1 MNNISSL
8 IWGIVGGLV
17 ILAFLVCGLTL
28 GIIWDDLWA
37 LLIVGSLLGVP
48 LMVKGGRDISGEA
61 IWTAFGVT
69 VAGVSLIS
77 GITLAIAW
85 DPLWALLILMAGG
98 GGGVVAAG
106 SLWREA
112 LETIDIKFLRIEE

>member
-8 IWGIVGGLV
+8 VWGIVGGLV
-17 ILAFLVCGLTL
+17 ILAFLVSGLTL

-69 VAGVSLIS
+69 VAGVSLVS

>member
-1 MNNISSL
+1 VNNISSL

-17 ILAFLVCGLTL
+17 ILAFLVSGLTL
-28 GIIWDDLWA
+28 GIIWDDLWT
-37 LLIVGSLLGVP
+37 LLIVGSLLSVP
-48 LMVKGGRDISGEA
+48 LTIKGGRDISGEA

-69 VAGVSLIS
+69 VAGVSFVS

-112 LETIDIKFLRIEE
+112 LEIIDIEFLRVEE